1 MTPQLW
7 AALLLNVGAVAGAML
22 ARVPRW
28 NLSPMSRQIGPILLL
43 LALPA
48 SLFAIY
54 LFVQTRGWG
63 YGFLAWFGSGGVS
76 VMLLRFLFE
85 GLRTIAG
92 IAAIVA
98 GGALYFY
105 S

>member
-1 MTPQLW
+1 
-7 AALLLNVGAVAGAML
+7 
-22 ARVPRW
+22 
-28 NLSPMSRQIGPILLL
+28 MSYQIGPILLL
-43 LALPA
+43 LAVPA
-48 SLFAIY
+48 LFLAIY

-76 VMLLRFLFE
+76 VMLLRVLFE
-85 GLRTIAG
+85 GLRTMAG

-98 GGALYFY
+98 GGALYFF